1 MYVKNAQF
9 SEHESFVKLF
19 KTIAKCAVLY
29 IHRYVCIYKTM
40 YIKDNISGAQ
50 PARSNSVH
58 ASLIMCLDLCDY
70 ILVMV
75 CVHVTL
81 RMGL

>member
-9 SEHESFVKLF
+9 SERESFLVLF

-29 IHRYVCIYKTM
+29 IHRCVCIYKIM

-50 PARSNSVH
+50 LALSNSVR
-58 ASLIMCLDLCDY
+58 ASLIMCLDLSD
-70 ILVMV
+70 
-75 CVHVTL
+75 VTIY
-81 RMGL
+81 

>member
-40 YIKDNISGAQ
+40 YISGAQ
-50 PARSNSVH
+50 PALSNSVH